1 MRLYPSLGVP
11 QFTHRFVQPR
21 VAHKHARER
30 PLQRT
35 PAVRLQAQ
43 KVQDKAAAEEKQR
56 ETERRSYKTLLDEE
70 AMTSNRDVASKY
82 ANAEDFEDDFM

>member
-1 MRLYPSLGVP
+1 MPA
-11 QFTHRFVQPR
+11 RFR
-21 VAHKHARER
+21 VDER
-30 PLQRT
+30 WR
-35 PAVRLQAQ
+35 VQAQ